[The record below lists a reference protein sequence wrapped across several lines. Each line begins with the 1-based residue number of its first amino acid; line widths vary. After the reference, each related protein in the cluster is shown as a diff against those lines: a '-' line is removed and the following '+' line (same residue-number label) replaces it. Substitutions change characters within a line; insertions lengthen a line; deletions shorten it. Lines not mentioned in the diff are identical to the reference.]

1 MSLRDTDIILI
12 APEAI
17 AYIEQEEAGETASL
31 SKFEIVELFFEWLKK
46 QPPSYQMSFLKKAL
60 K

>member
-1 MSLRDTDIILI
+1 MVGEIPRPIEYGKKRR
-12 APEAI
+12 P
-17 AYIEQEEAGETASL
+17 YIEQEEAGETAPL

>member
-17 AYIEQEEAGETASL
+17 AYIEQEEAGETAPL